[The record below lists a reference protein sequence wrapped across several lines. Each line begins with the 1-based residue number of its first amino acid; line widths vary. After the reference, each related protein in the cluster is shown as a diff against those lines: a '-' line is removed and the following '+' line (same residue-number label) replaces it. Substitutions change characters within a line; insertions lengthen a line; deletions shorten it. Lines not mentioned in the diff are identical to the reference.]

1 MSRAPY
7 AAIRRRERG
16 AVSTIFAVL
25 LAGGVVMGML
35 AMTVDVGS
43 IWLERRQLQNGAD
56 AASMALAD
64 ICARDAT
71 KCDPTKTPSTL
82 DPLLDANAGKDHAS
96 QLDTRSGTVK
106 GQCARK
112 PGGTAFPGMP
122 ECASAST
129 TAAITDLTKCPP
141 LPTWLTGSN
150 AGIPYVEAYS
160 RTETASGSTILPKVF
175 SQMLVGGGSDVSVT
189 ACARAAWGTPGSYTS
204 DCADHVLGV

>member
-1 MSRAPY
+1 MRRLTRPVRL
-7 AAIRRRERG
+7 IRRRRPDRG
-16 AVSTIFAVL
+16 AVSTVFAVL

-71 KCDPTKTPSTL
+71 KCDPTQTSATL
-82 DPLLDANAGKDHAS
+82 DPLLDDNAGKDQAS

-112 PGGTAFPGMP
+112 PSGTNFPGMP
-122 ECASAST
+122 VCDST
-129 TAAITDLTKCPP
+129 STDAAMSDLT
-141 LPTWLTGSN
+141 
-150 AGIPYVEAYS
+150 
-160 RTETASGSTILPKVF
+160 
-175 SQMLVGGGSDVSVT
+175 
-189 ACARAAWGTPGSYTS
+189 
-204 DCADHVLGV
+204 